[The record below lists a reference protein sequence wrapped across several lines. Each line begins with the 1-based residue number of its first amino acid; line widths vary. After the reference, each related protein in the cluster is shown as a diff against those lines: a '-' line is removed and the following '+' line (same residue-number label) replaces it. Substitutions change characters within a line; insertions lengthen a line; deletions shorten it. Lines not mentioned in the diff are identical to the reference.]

1 MGEIVKKWYVIRAV
15 SGKEKKVKEYLEL
28 EISRMKLGDYVNQ
41 ILIPMEKVFKI
52 QNGKKALKEKVFLP
66 GYVIIEAALV
76 GEVKHVIKGI
86 PNVIGFLGTVKGG
99 EPVPMRMSEVNRIIG
114 KVDELAEHEE
124 EMKVPFIVGEPV
136 KVIDGPFNN
145 FTGVVDEINDVPA
158 KTKLYGIADA
168 DTKPYKISSNK
179 LDGNDPNGKMLEF
192 PLLTTTIFGKKI
204 PAGGGF
210 YLRSLPLKIIK
221 SAIRNCNEDDY
232 PATFYIHSWELT
244 PEFMPKISLPFVDN
258 FITYHNLD
266 KAFLKM
272 DKIIKEF
279 KFTSFERFIAQTS

>member
-1 MGEIVKKWYVIRAV
+1 LDLFTEFSKDKDMGEIVKKWYVIRAV

-99 EPVPMRMSEVNRIIG
+99 EPVPMRMTEVNRIIG

-145 FTGVVDEINDVPA
+145 FTGVVDEINED
-158 KTKLYGIADA
+158 KKKL
-168 DTKPYKISSNK
+168 KVMVK
-179 LDGNDPNGKMLEF
+179 
-192 PLLTTTIFGKKI
+192 IFGRKN
-204 PAGGGF
+204 
-210 YLRSLPLKIIK
+210 LL
-221 SAIRNCNEDDY
+221 
-232 PATFYIHSWELT
+232 ELSYMQV
-244 PEFMPKISLPFVDN
+244 EKDS
-258 FITYHNLD
+258 
-266 KAFLKM
+266 
-272 DKIIKEF
+272 
-279 KFTSFERFIAQTS
+279 